1 MGKYVADNDPVTPG
15 NPPALG
21 GTPPQQG
28 PFDLANSTPNPLFN
42 ISNANFNV
50 SPPGTLKLD
59 PQATMDTL
67 GPQLLNP
74 LEDPFSN
81 ITAPGQIPERYRQGF
96 EDFYNQNPDDYMRMG
111 GQAVSYVNTP
121 QGETIRFG
129 DTGGATNFRK
139 YLESIGETP
148 KADTGFLSTNIQPLQ
163 QGIMG
168 LANYQ
173 SQQNTGPGI

>member
-1 MGKYVADNDPVTPG
+1 MIDKPLYQ
-15 NPPALG
+15 NPLG
-21 GTPPQQG
+21 GGSAT
-28 PFDLANSTPNPLFN
+28 LVPNPGAGTSPRGGADMFGN
-42 ISNANFNV
+42 VAVGVSNANFNV

-59 PQATMDTL
+59 PQATLNML
-67 GPQLLNP
+67 G
-74 LEDPFSN
+74 SN

>member
-1 MGKYVADNDPVTPG
+1 MIEKPLYQ
-15 NPPALG
+15 NPLG
-21 GTPPQQG
+21 GG
-28 PFDLANSTPNPLFN
+28 PATLVPNPGAGTSPRGGADMFGV
-42 ISNANFNV
+42 SNANFNV

-59 PQATMDTL
+59 PQATLNML
-67 GPQLLNP
+67 G
-74 LEDPFSN
+74 SN

-96 EDFYNQNPDDYMRMG
+96 EDFNNQNPDDYMRMG